1 LGGAQDSALQ
11 GGGALQAGAAMQ
23 GVATQGAAAQGASAP
38 PEGGGMSGGGGSLFG
53 GGDSLPGGRRPS
65 GEAPIGSLPSAGGK
79 LPDGRRPSGETPM
92 GEAPGGYGAGQ
103 APLAYRMSPKSIED
117 FVGQRDIVGRGKL
130 LYRMIKSDRITSIIL
145 FGPPG
150 SGKTSLARIIAGTTK
165 SHFEKINAVT
175 SGVAEIKRIVA
186 ETENSLLNPHGR
198 TVLFIDEI
206 HRFNKA
212 QQDALLP
219 SVESGA
225 IVLIGATTENPFFEV
240 NKALISRSSVFMLKP
255 LAEADVRALLERAL
269 RSEDGLGAHDIDIS
283 AEALDYLASIADGDA
298 RRALNALELAFLT
311 SDLSEDG
318 RVRIDLEAARNSV
331 QKRSLA
337 FDKKGDWHYDNIS
350 AFIKSMRGSDPDAAV
365 FYLARALAAGE
376 DPMFMAR
383 RVMIC
388 AAEDVGLAN
397 PNAILIAA
405 AAAQAV
411 HMVGMPEARIILSEA
426 AIFIATSPK
435 SNSACK
441 AIDKAMHDV
450 EHTHTG
456 EPPMHLRNP
465 QTQGM
470 KDLGYGEGYL
480 YAHDYENNYVPL
492 QFLPDAV
499 KDRVYYEPGG
509 NSYERRLAEHMA
521 RLKGG
526 AGPGAGA
533 GHDPKT

>member
-1 LGGAQDSALQ
+1 
-11 GGGALQAGAAMQ
+11 
-23 GVATQGAAAQGASAP
+23 V
-38 PEGGGMSGGGGSLFG
+38 
-53 GGDSLPGGRRPS
+53 GGDAGGRAPRPDAKR
-65 GEAPIGSLPSAGGK
+65 E
-79 LPDGRRPSGETPM
+79 
-92 GEAPGGYGAGQ
+92 
-103 APLAYRMSPKSIED
+103 PLAYRMSPKTIDE
-117 FVGQRDIVGRGKL
+117 FVGQLDVVGKGKL

-150 SGKTSLARIIAGTTK
+150 SGKTSLARIIANTTK
-165 SHFEKINAVT
+165 SHFEKMNAVT
-175 SGVAEIKRIVA
+175 SGVADIKRVIA
-186 ETENSLLNPHGR
+186 ETENSLLNPGGR

-219 SVESGA
+219 SVESGV

-255 LAEADVRALLERAL
+255 LAAADVRSVLERAL
-269 RSEDGLGAHDIDIS
+269 RAGEGLGGHDIAIS
-283 AEALDYLASIADGDA
+283 DEALDYLAAISDGDA

-311 SDLSEDG
+311 SDISEDG
-318 RVRIDLEAARNSV
+318 RIRIDLEAAQNSV

-383 RVMIC
+383 RIAIC

-397 PNAILIAA
+397 PNALLVAS

-411 HMVGMPEARIILSEA
+411 HLVGMPEARIILSEA
-426 AIFIATSPK
+426 AIFIATCPK

-450 EHTHTG
+450 ERIDTG
-456 EPPMHLRNP
+456 QVPMHLRNP
-465 QTQGM
+465 QTAGM
-470 KDLGYGEGYL
+470 KELGYGEGYL
-480 YAHDYENNYVPL
+480 YAHDFENNYAPL

-499 KDRVYYEPGG
+499 KDTAYYEPGA
-509 NSYERRLAEHMA
+509 NRHESQLSDFMKK
-521 RLKGG
+521 LKG
-526 AGPGAGA
+526 ARPEQ
-533 GHDPKT
+533 K